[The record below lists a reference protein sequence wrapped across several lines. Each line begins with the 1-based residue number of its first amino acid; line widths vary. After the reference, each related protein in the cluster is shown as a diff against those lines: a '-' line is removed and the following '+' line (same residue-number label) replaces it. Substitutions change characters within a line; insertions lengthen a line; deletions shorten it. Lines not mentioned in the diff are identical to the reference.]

1 MPGGLWYNFL
11 NFEKKKVVESV
22 KKKILKLVSAV
33 LDNMLAKILFYFVC
47 ILLIFYFY
55 GIFQGENLTIL
66 TIGGR
71 ILEVFTSEDTL
82 SVFLAAI
89 TSIALADLLKRCD
102 AVLEEDRKVEDN
114 HHKIISIY
122 NGHRKALENWDKS
135 QSMDPQAQENI
146 YNSDGQYMLLVDQH
160 TQVFHKKELKN
171 YVKDPFSP
179 KYDDVQDDIDTF
191 KKGKLYLPTL
201 NIYANV
207 KGDTDLIFD
216 DSEDLFQLPDFVME
230 NARHLLDAHKNSKRK
245 NNSTVRL
252 SDLSYE
258 NGVLRL
264 KTQRS
269 MYFHMLI
276 TNRCMDY
283 EFDEGLTMR
292 TVYEYNKKI
301 SPLNR
306 SVFGNQIGINGL
318 ILSRDGYVL
327 VEKRDNTKIT
337 WKNKF
342 AQSISLAMKV
352 SDLKLKN
359 GETIGDTPQAAENI
373 FRNIIQKTV
382 RDNFGLLPEDYEAFT
397 VRNNF
402 MGIARDLLEG
412 GKPNMY
418 FYIVTKYDAK
428 DLARMLREN
437 AAITEKTKDPAK
449 RAALQTDKLN
459 SDYYLVPYDAFKV
472 NFHYQLKINRKNS
485 AYWIRRHVYPRVSR
499 KAHWWEAIRH
509 KVCSNL
515 QPQICSECGE
525 ALLVTMAYLEICQDR
540 IQAIRDK

>member
-1 MPGGLWYNFL
+1 M
-11 NFEKKKVVESV
+11 KKKL
-22 KKKILKLVSAV
+22 LKLVSA
-33 LDNMLAKILFYFVC
+33 LFDNMLAKILFYIACV
-47 ILLIFYFY
+47 LVIFYFY
-55 GIFQGENLTIL
+55 GIFQGDDLTIKI
-66 TIGGR
+66 IGGR
-71 ILEVFTSEDTL
+71 ILDVFTSEDTL
-82 SVFLAAI
+82 EVFLAAI
-89 TSIALADLLKRCD
+89 TSIALADMLKRCD
-102 AVLEEDRKVEDN
+102 AALEESRKVEDN
-114 HHKIISIY
+114 HHKIISVY
-122 NGHRKALENWDKS
+122 SGHRKALEKTEKS
-135 QSMDPQAQENI
+135 QAAENQEGKNI
-146 YNSDGQYMLLVDQH
+146 YNPDGKYMLLVKPH
-160 TQVFHKKELKN
+160 TQIFHKSELKN

-179 KYDDVQDDIDTF
+179 KYDDVQKDIDTF
-191 KKGKLYLPTL
+191 LEGKLYLPTL
-201 NIYANV
+201 NVYANV
-207 KGDTDLIFD
+207 EGNTDLIFE
-216 DSEDLFQLPDFVME
+216 DSEDIFQLPDFIME
-230 NARHLLDAHKNSKRK
+230 NARSLLDAHKNSKRK

-258 NGVLRL
+258 NGVVRL

-283 EFDEGLTMR
+283 EFDKGLTMR
-292 TVYEYNKKI
+292 TVYEYNKTI
-301 SPLNR
+301 TPLNR

-352 SDLKLKN
+352 SDLKLKP

-397 VRNNF
+397 VRENF

-418 FYIVTKYDAK
+418 FYIVTKHDAK
-428 DLARMLREN
+428 DLARILKEN
-437 AAITEKTKDPAK
+437 AAVTTKTDDRAEKV
-449 RAALQTDKLN
+449 ALQTDKLN

-472 NFHYQLKINRKNS
+472 NFHYQLRINRKDS
-485 AYWIRRHVYPRVSR
+485 AYWIRRHVHPRVSHR
-499 KAHWWEAIRH
+499 ADKAERIRH
-509 KVCSNL
+509 KICSNL
-515 QPQICSECGE
+515 RPWIRYECGE
-525 ALLVTMAYLEICQDR
+525 ALLVTMAYLEICHNR